1 MSGNWLA
8 DKLPCPLSPR
18 DVGRYRVIL
27 LVLSLTLLFGLLVY
41 VLTNLFIEFFAKG
54 RQFRLDLKVVHVRDL
69 NFVLRS
75 EIFVH
80 TNGQLRASY
89 LILSC
94 ELVYS
99 T

>member
-1 MSGNWLA
+1 ML
-8 DKLPCPLSPR
+8 
-18 DVGRYRVIL
+18 L

-54 RQFRLDLKVVHVRDL
+54 RQFRLDLRVVHVRDL
-69 NFVLRS
+69 NFVLMS

-80 TNGQLRASY
+80 TDGQLRVSY
-89 LILSC
+89 LILGC
-94 ELVYS
+94 ELIYS